1 MKKLF
6 LDIVALFISVFIS
19 IVASFGLGLAIN
31 DFFDRGVGIAITVV
45 FITVFCLVAP
55 KIFRFVHRRYFNSD

>member
-6 LDIVALFISVFIS
+6 LDIVALFISLFIS

-31 DFFDRGVGIAITVV
+31 DFFDRGVEKVIIVV
-45 FITVFCLVAP
+45 FIAVFCLVAP
-55 KIFRFVHRRYFNSD
+55 KIFRFVHRRYFDSD